1 MHGKN
6 DADALLGVGGVVLRR
21 ETQGGG
27 EVAKG
32 KQGTVQKGTE
42 RSEK

>member
-6 DADALLGVGGVVLRR
+6 DADALMGVGGVVLRR
-21 ETQGGG
+21 ETQGGK
-27 EVAKG
+27 VAKG